1 MHHRP
6 PAIIMIII
14 HRMQWRSSALY
25 AHGVSR
31 GEKLTSEH
39 VTEQL
44 RPDGRVLDAPSAV
57 R

>member
-1 MHHRP
+1 MHD
-6 PAIIMIII
+6 
-14 HRMQWRSSALY
+14 MQRRSSALY

-44 RPDGRVLDAPSAV
+44 RPEGRVLDAPSAV